1 MALITITCM
10 FPVLFNEILFI
21 SIFFEDYVEEIY
33 QTYVTANKEKQLPN
47 ELKSL
52 IAMQPKPTNSMLQK
66 KDRAEAIQKREQRKK
81 LAMEAKD
88 VPPTTPC
95 NTLLLLCTNH
105 LV

>member
-1 MALITITCM
+1 MALITFTCM

-21 SIFFEDYVEEIY
+21 SLFFEDYVEEIY

-47 ELKSL
+47 ELKSF
-52 IAMQPKPTNSMLQK
+52 IAMQPKLMNSMPQTQ
-66 KDRAEAIQKREQRKK
+66 DRAEAIQKREQRKK

-95 NTLLLLCTNH
+95 NTL
-105 LV
+105 